1 MNDGW
6 RGQSQPGSPI
16 TMTVFSRGRQHKGA
30 NSRFAYLPHHLLT
43 GLGLPRAD
51 NRSLRCLQKTGVV
64 GLAPERVAVEAV
76 WRGPVAEACEV
87 ARRPTARKRQGNKC
101 RAGQSRC
108 VVVGLH
114 RQSALEAGKER
125 GRNTLKATLL
135 RASLSG
141 MSYTSAWSLIPS
153 LALRHPPFF
162 GGRVPESEARKGR
175 GGLTERFQMLMS
187 CVKVEVAVLGAPSLI
202 VRAVFVDVEQH

>member
-76 WRGPVAEACEV
+76 WRGPVAEACEAVWRGPMAEACEAVWRGSVAEACEV

-125 GRNTLKATLL
+125 GRNTLKATPV
-135 RASLSG
+135 
-141 MSYTSAWSLIPS
+141 SYT
-153 LALRHPPFF
+153 H
-162 GGRVPESEARKGR
+162 
-175 GGLTERFQMLMS
+175 LTL
-187 CVKVEVAVLGAPSLI
+187 PTI
-202 VRAVFVDVEQH
+202 DDV

>member
-1 MNDGW
+1 M
-6 RGQSQPGSPI
+6 
-16 TMTVFSRGRQHKGA
+16 A
-30 NSRFAYLPHHLLT
+30 EA
-43 GLGLPRAD
+43 
-51 NRSLRCLQKTGVV
+51 C
-64 GLAPERVAVEAV
+64 EAV

-125 GRNTLKATLL
+125 GRNTLQATLL

-141 MSYTSAWSLIPS
+141 TFLLEGRMS
-153 LALRHPPFF
+153 
-162 GGRVPESEARKGR
+162 
-175 GGLTERFQMLMS
+175 
-187 CVKVEVAVLGAPSLI
+187 
-202 VRAVFVDVEQH
+202 